1 MKKNLQER
9 IKELNFIYSISD
21 IIERTSTID
30 DFLGNIIKKMPL
42 VLYYT
47 ELACARIVLKNQEF
61 KTTNFKETAWKMA
74 TDIFVHKKAFGTLE
88 IYYLEKMPEKE
99 EGPFLKE
106 ERSLLDAAAEHMGR
120 VIECKL
126 DEKEREE
133 IIHAELQKAI
143 SEVKILSGLL
153 PICASCKKIRNDT
166 GYWLNF
172 RRSEKLVTYCNY

>member
-1 MKKNLQER
+1 VSHLHWHR
-9 IKELNFIYSISD
+9 
-21 IIERTSTID
+21 
-30 DFLGNIIKKMPL
+30 G
-42 VLYYT
+42 
-47 ELACARIVLKNQEF
+47 
-61 KTTNFKETAWKMA
+61 
-74 TDIFVHKKAFGTLE
+74 
-88 IYYLEKMPEKE
+88 

-166 GYWLNF
+166 GYWEQIESYIKS
-172 RRSEKLVTYCNY
+172 RSQAEFSHSICPDCMRKLYPEFLEKFTTSFSNS